1 MSDAYFLFIG
11 SCNRKTPYFASAN
24 GAGVSIYRFDEERL
38 EATKVTEYS
47 DIDNPTYLSVSAD
60 GKAVYA
66 NSEIFGWREG
76 LVTALSFE
84 SKSGALGYLNM
95 QPSRG
100 SITAHNV
107 VSRDGK
113 NLMVANYGMG
123 DGGPDQSLV
132 VFPFTGEDGLY
143 PPSASIRQIGQG
155 PDTARQE
162 RSHAHSVVEI
172 SDNVFVVA
180 DLGCDTLTSYRLE
193 GDQLHRLSQTQCG
206 AGAGPRHT
214 ALHPNGRF
222 LYVLNELNSTCSSF
236 AVDARSGALTPIS
249 STKALQDTGG
259 NHCSDIQISSDGR
272 FLYGGNRGHDSISV
286 FKTLD
291 NGEVE
296 LLSSIPC
303 GGKTPRN
310 LALSPSGRHLF
321 CANQDSDRISV
332 FERNAETGQ
341 LRDTGAYI
349 EAGTPTCIKTS
360 AA

>member
-24 GAGVSIYRFDEERL
+24 GAGVSVYRFDEDKL
-38 EATKVTEYS
+38 EATKVTEYG
-47 DIDNPTYLSVSAD
+47 DIDNPTYLSVSSN

-76 LVTALSFE
+76 LITALSFD
-84 SKSGALGYLNM
+84 SKSASLTYLNM

-100 SITAHNV
+100 SITAHNIV
-107 VSRDGK
+107 ARDGK
-113 NLMVANYGMG
+113 KLMVVNYGMA

-132 VFPFTGEDGLY
+132 AFPFTDEDGLY

-172 SDNVFVVA
+172 SDNLFVVA

-193 GDQLHRLSQTQCG
+193 GDQLLHLSQTQCEPG
-206 AGAGPRHT
+206 SGPRHT

-222 LYVLNELNSTCSSF
+222 LYVLNELNSSCSSF
-236 AVDARSGALTPIS
+236 AVDEGSGALTPIG
-249 STKALQDTGG
+249 STEALPDTDG
-259 NHCSDIQISSDGR
+259 NHCSDIQISPDGR

-296 LLSSIPC
+296 LLPSVPS

-310 LALSPSGRHLF
+310 LALSPSGRLLF

-332 FERNAETGQ
+332 FERDGETGQ
-341 LRDTGAYI
+341 LQDTGVSI
-349 EAGTPTCIKTS
+349 ETGTPTCIKTS

>member
-1 MSDAYFLFIG
+1 MSEAYFLFIG

-24 GAGVSIYRFDEERL
+24 GAGVSVYRFDEERL

-76 LVTALSFE
+76 LVTALSFD
-84 SKSGALGYLNM
+84 SNSGALDYLNM
-95 QPSRG
+95 QPARG

-113 NLMVANYGMG
+113 KLMVINYGMG

-132 VFPFTGEDGLY
+132 AFPFTDEDGLY
-143 PPSASIRQIGQG
+143 PPSASIRQIGRG
-155 PDTARQE
+155 TDTARQE

-172 SDNVFVVA
+172 SDNLFVVA

-193 GDQLHRLSQTQCG
+193 GDQLLRLSQTRCE

-249 STKALQDTGG
+249 SIKALSETHG
-259 NHCSDIQISSDGR
+259 NHCSDIQISPDGR
-272 FLYGGNRGHDSISV
+272 FFYGGNRGHDSISV

-310 LALSPSGRHLF
+310 LALSPSSRHLF

-332 FERNAETGQ
+332 FERNAETGL
-341 LRDTGAYI
+341 LRDTGAFI
-349 EAGTPTCIKTS
+349 ETGTPTCIKTS